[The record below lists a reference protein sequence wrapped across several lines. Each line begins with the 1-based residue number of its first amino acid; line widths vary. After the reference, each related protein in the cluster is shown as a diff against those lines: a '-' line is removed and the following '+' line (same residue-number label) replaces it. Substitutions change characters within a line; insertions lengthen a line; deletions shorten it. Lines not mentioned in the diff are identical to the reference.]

1 MAASTS
7 SSRFNLLSNE
17 DLESLST
24 AAENKNT
31 NKSTNNGI
39 RVYKQRA
46 NVRKTCQNLEDF
58 VDAKS
63 LDGTLAQFYA
73 ELTKQNGDGYEP
85 DSLRVMQSSLHRY
98 LVEKGSTMNILK
110 DQSFSKSRKILEG
123 KARILRGAGKGK
135 KRNASSAL
143 DPDEEE
149 LLWSVGKLGD
159 NSAISLV
166 RTMWF
171 VCSEHFGLRG
181 CQEHCTMR
189 VEDFIFKKDKNGCD
203 FVEFIEDPTKTRQSG
218 LKPIQRKTNPKMYAI
233 GGERCPVRLLRLYLS
248 KRPESIQES
257 GRFYLTPKKSFNPND
272 DVWFMQVPMG
282 KTQSQ
287 ES

>member
-1 MAASTS
+1 MAA
-7 SSRFNLLSNE
+7 RFNLLSNE

-31 NKSTNNGI
+31 NKSTNNWI
-39 RVYKQRA
+39 RVYKQWA

-73 ELTKQNGDGYEP
+73 ELTKQNGDEYEP

-143 DPDEEE
+143 
-149 LLWSVGKLGD
+149 KK
-159 NSAISLV
+159 NSYGQWENLV
-166 RTMWF
+166 IILQFRW
-171 VCSEHFGLRG
+171 
-181 CQEHCTMR
+181 
-189 VEDFIFKKDKNGCD
+189 
-203 FVEFIEDPTKTRQSG
+203 
-218 LKPIQRKTNPKMYAI
+218 
-233 GGERCPVRLLRLYLS
+233 
-248 KRPESIQES
+248 
-257 GRFYLTPKKSFNPND
+257 
-272 DVWFMQVPMG
+272 
-282 KTQSQ
+282 
-287 ES
+287 